1 MEQSE
6 AIFSFYLGKIAID
19 IKPEAIVELVI
30 VLLILALAWWST
42 RNMQIKPTKK
52 QTIVEWIY
60 NMLNNAVVSNV
71 GESFIGIVP
80 FIGTLGIFVL
90 VMNLT
95 GLVGISPPTKNFS
108 VTLTL
113 GLMSFVMVQGYAI
126 KKHGIGGYFKGYLE
140 PVSFILP
147 ITILERVML
156 PISLSLRLFGN
167 MLAATFI
174 VELVYESLEKI
185 AWFAQLVIPIPLHL
199 YFDIF
204 DGGIQ
209 AVIFVMLTM
218 INIKIVSEHN

>member
-1 MEQSE
+1 MEPSE
-6 AIFSFYLGKIAID
+6 ALFSFYLGKIAID
-19 IKPEAIVELVI
+19 VKPEAIVQLVI
-30 VLLILALAWWST
+30 VLLILLLAWWST
-42 RNMQIKPTKK
+42 RNMKIRPTKK
-52 QTIVEWIY
+52 QTIVESIY
-60 NMLNNAVVSNV
+60 NMVNNVVISNI
-71 GESFIGIVP
+71 GESFIDIVP
-80 FIGTLGIFVL
+80 FVGTLGIFVL

-113 GLMSFVMVQGYAI
+113 GLMSFVVVQGYAI
-126 KKHGIGGYFKGYLE
+126 RKNGFGGYFKGYLE

-147 ITILERVML
+147 ITILERIML

-174 VELVYESLEKI
+174 VELVYESLEKL

>member
-1 MEQSE
+1 MESSK
-6 AIFSFYLGKIAID
+6 AIFSFYLGKIVID
-19 IKPEAIVELVI
+19 IKPESIIQLII
-30 VLLILALAWWST
+30 VLLILLLAWWST
-42 RNMQIKPTKK
+42 RKLEIRPSK
-52 QTIVEWIY
+52 
-60 NMLNNAVVSNV
+60 NV
-71 GESFIGIVP
+71 GESFTSIVP
-80 FIGTLGIFVL
+80 FVGTLGIFVL

-113 GLMSFVMVQGYAI
+113 ALISFVMVQGYAI
-126 KKHGIGGYFKGYLE
+126 KRNGIGSYFKGYLE

-147 ITILERVML
+147 ITILERIML

-174 VELVYESLEKI
+174 IELIYENLEKL
-185 AWFAQLVIPIPLHL
+185 AWAAQLVIPIPLHL

>member
-1 MEQSE
+1 MESSE

-30 VLLILALAWWST
+30 VLLVIGLAWWST
-42 RNMQIKPTKK
+42 RNLQVRPGKK
-52 QTIVEWIY
+52 QTVVEWIY

-71 GESFIGIVP
+71 GEEFVSIVP
-80 FIGTLGIFVL
+80 FVGTLGAFIL
-90 VMNLT
+90 IMNLS

-113 GLMSFVMVQGYAI
+113 ALISFVVVQGYAI
-126 KKHGIGGYFKGYLE
+126 RKNGIGGYFKGYLE

-156 PISLSLRLFGN
+156 PVSLSLRLFGN

-174 VELVYESLEKI
+174 IELVYENLEKL

-209 AVIFVMLTM
+209 AIIFVMLTM
-218 INIKIVSEHN
+218 INIKIVSEHS